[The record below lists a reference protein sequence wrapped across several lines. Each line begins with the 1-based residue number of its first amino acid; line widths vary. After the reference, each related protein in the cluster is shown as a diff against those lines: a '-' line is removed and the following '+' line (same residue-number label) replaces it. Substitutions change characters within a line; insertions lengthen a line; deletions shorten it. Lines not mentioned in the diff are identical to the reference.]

1 MCQFRKLLLVII
13 FVQVTIFSEQS
24 SRVMQLESPM
34 VVDYKY
40 TIGTINPQNKNWWK
54 RGTRPFDNKKQIIL
68 P

>member
-1 MCQFRKLLLVII
+1 MCKFRKLLLVII
-13 FVQVTIFSEQS
+13 FVNLEILSEQS

-40 TIGTINPQNKNWWK
+40 VVGTVASQNQNWWK
-54 RGTRPFDNKKQIIL
+54 RGTRTTDQIKRTVM